1 MSNHSV
7 NFFDSQFQKQVAS
20 GEFALNPFE
29 QLALPHLGGELLDL
43 GCGLGNLALAAARQ
57 GCRVTALDG
66 SAHAVA
72 RIRSA
77 AAEAGL
83 TVTAEVA
90 DLVHYRFERD
100 WDAVVC
106 IGLLMFFPEA
116 PATALVAAIREHV
129 RPGGVAVVNVLTGG
143 TTFLGMFEPDHYH
156 LFPMGELRRAFEGWE
171 ILADRHE
178 TFPAPGDTVKAFDT
192 LIARRPV

>member
-29 QLALPHLGGELLDL
+29 QVALPYLSGEVLDL

-66 SAHAVA
+66 SPNAIT
-72 RIRSA
+72 RIRNAA
-77 AAEAGL
+77 AAEGL
-83 TVTAEVA
+83 SLAADTA

-116 PATALVAAIREHV
+116 PASALMAAIRDHV
-129 RPGGVAVVNVLTGG
+129 RPGGVAAVNVLTEG
-143 TTFLGMFEPDHYH
+143 TTFLGMFEPGHYH
-156 LFPMGELRRAFEGWE
+156 LFSQGELLRQFDGWE
-171 ILADRHE
+171 ALEERHDS
-178 TFPAPGDTVKAFDT
+178 FPAPGDTLKAFDT
-192 LIARRPV
+192 LIVRRPG